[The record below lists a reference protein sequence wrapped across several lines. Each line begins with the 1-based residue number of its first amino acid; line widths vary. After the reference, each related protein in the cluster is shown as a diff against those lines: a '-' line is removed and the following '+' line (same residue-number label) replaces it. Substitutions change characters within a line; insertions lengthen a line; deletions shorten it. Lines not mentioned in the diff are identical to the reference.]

1 MYNAGFVRLI
11 ENVKSHEIQGF
22 HFSGLAKIMNPTVQI
37 KSSKITLFTQM
48 RKRFF
53 PFGLFYV
60 VEIYDNVSKTKD
72 NKI

>member
-1 MYNAGFVRLI
+1 
-11 ENVKSHEIQGF
+11 
-22 HFSGLAKIMNPTVQI
+22 MNPTVRI

-60 VEIYDNVSKTKD
+60 IEIFDNVFKPKN